1 MLYFGSLGA
10 LMLPE
15 APHQGSRLTRVPES
29 PPEDGRGGLS
39 LCYWLP
45 HPPRQVSH

>member
-15 APHQGSRLTRVPES
+15 APHQVSKLTRVPES
-29 PPEDGRGGLS
+29 PPDDGQWSYHSATGR
-39 LCYWLP
+39 P
-45 HPPRQVSH
+45 FPPGK